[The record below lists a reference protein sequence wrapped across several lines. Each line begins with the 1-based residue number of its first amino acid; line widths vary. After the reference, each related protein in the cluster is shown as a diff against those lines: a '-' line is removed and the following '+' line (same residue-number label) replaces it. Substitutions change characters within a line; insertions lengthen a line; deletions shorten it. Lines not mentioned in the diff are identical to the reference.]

1 MYGVIT
7 QKLGHTL
14 FMPFFASLNQDLK
27 QHNFVIQG
35 SPTLVDNALY
45 TGISGISGLV
55 NVSDGLLAFGTNDFE
70 IGLECKLLSF
80 NNVLIDC
87 FSSAGNGGFN
97 TRGWQLF
104 VYSDG
109 RLSFYQLNTPLLEL
123 VTDSAVL
130 TTNEWYQIKVR
141 RISNILSIFVNNSVV
156 KTGLVSD
163 NFQQAFSV
171 IGYQLINNGNGQYQ
185 TRGYIR
191 NVYARHL

>member
-45 TGISGISGLV
+45 TGTSGINGV
-55 NVSDGLLAFGTNDFE
+55 ANASDGLLAFGTNDFE
-70 IGLECKLLSF
+70 IGLECKLASF

-87 FSSAGNGGFN
+87 FSSTTNGGLN

-109 RLSFYQLNTPLLEL
+109 RLSFYRLNNPLFEL

-141 RISNILSIFVNNSVV
+141 RINNILSILINNSVV
-156 KTGLVSD
+156 KTGSVSD
-163 NFQQAFSV
+163 NFQQLYSA
-171 IGYQLINNGNGQYQ
+171 IGYQFMDNGNGQYQ

-191 NVYARHL
+191 KVYARRL

>member
-7 QKLGHTL
+7 QQLNYTL
-14 FMPFFASLNQDLK
+14 FMPFSSSLTQNLK

-35 SPTLVDNALY
+35 SPSLVDNALY
-45 TGISGISGLV
+45 TGTSGINGV
-55 NVSDGLLAFGTNDFE
+55 FNVSDGLLAFGTHDFE
-70 IGLECKLLSF
+70 IGLECKLASF

-87 FSSAGNGGFN
+87 FSSTGSGGLN

-109 RLSFYQLNTPLLEL
+109 RLSFYRLNSPLFEL
-123 VTDSAVL
+123 VTDSAIL

-141 RISNILSIFVNNSVV
+141 RINNILSILINNSVV
-156 KTGLVSD
+156 KTGSVSD
-163 NFQQAFSV
+163 NFQQLYSV
-171 IGYQLINNGNGQYQ
+171 IGYQFMDNGNGQYP